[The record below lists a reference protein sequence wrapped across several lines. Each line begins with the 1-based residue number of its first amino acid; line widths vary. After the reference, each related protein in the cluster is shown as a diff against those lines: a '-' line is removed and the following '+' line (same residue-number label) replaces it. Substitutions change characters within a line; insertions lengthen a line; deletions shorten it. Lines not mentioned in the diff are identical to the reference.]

1 MLAGGVKMRGQIW
14 YVAFLIGLMCII
26 RFSLSAVGYA
36 DPAWFME
43 EIGISLSSNP
53 QMPYA
58 IRAWAIRDIVIS
70 VLVALA
76 NKTTVKMLLVGCV
89 AIDFTDIVS
98 AYLSGV
104 AGLFDTANG
113 WLLKLTS
120 TAIAALLLELGA
132 LALLSIRKTQE
143 NIDIETKQ
151 VESSRTTT

>member
-1 MLAGGVKMRGQIW
+1 MRGQIW
-14 YVAFLIGLMCII
+14 YIALLIGLMCII
-26 RFSLSAVGYA
+26 RFSLSAFGYA
-36 DPAWFME
+36 DPHWFME
-43 EIGISLSSNP
+43 EIGISLPSNP

-70 VLVALA
+70 VLIVLA
-76 NKTTVKMLLVGCV
+76 NKTAVKMLLAGCV

-104 AGLFDTANG
+104 AGLFGTADG

-132 LALLSIRKTQE
+132 LILLYIPRKEGTE
-143 NIDIETKQ
+143 NKPTG
-151 VESSRTTT
+151 SSATIH

>member
-1 MLAGGVKMRGQIW
+1 MRNQIW
-14 YVAFLIGLMCII
+14 YIALPIGLMCLI
-26 RFSLSAVGYA
+26 RFSLSVFGYA
-36 DPAWFME
+36 APNWFME

-58 IRAWAIRDIVIS
+58 IRAWAIRDVVIA
-70 VLVALA
+70 VIVALA
-76 NKTTVKMLLVGCV
+76 DKNNVKLLLVGCV

-104 AGLFDTANG
+104 AGLFGTADG

-132 LALLSIRKTQE
+132 LVLLSIHKKQE
-143 NIDIETKQ
+143 TENNI
-151 VESSRTTT
+151 VES

>member
-1 MLAGGVKMRGQIW
+1 MRGQIW
-14 YVAFLIGLMCII
+14 YIALLIGLMCII
-26 RFSLSAVGYA
+26 RVSLSAFGYA
-36 DPAWFME
+36 NPHWFME

-58 IRAWAIRDIVIS
+58 TRAWAIRDIVIS

-76 NKTTVKMLLVGCV
+76 DKTTVKMLLAGCV

-104 AGLFDTANG
+104 AGLFGTEDG

-120 TAIAALLLELGA
+120 TAIAALILELGA
-132 LALLSIRKTQE
+132 LILLSIRRGEGSE
-143 NIDIETKQ
+143 NKSAG
-151 VESSRTTT
+151 SSATTH